1 MIPRVLKT
9 LRAGGPKSSG
19 KLHSELCRTGELS
32 RNEFEEVL
40 GAMARSG
47 LLQLVESVFEAEGRS
62 IPYKS
67 VRLTRAG
74 ASTEGAAG
82 LEFLIKDTGQPASGK
97 RRGKGKKKVQP
108 KEQALPQADVN
119 PALEQALRAWRL
131 AEAKK
136 LAVPAF
142 AIFSDK
148 TLRAIAAHRPALND
162 ELLAIHGMGLS
173 KVDKYGPDIYRIVRS
188 HS

>member
-1 MIPRVLKT
+1 VLKA

-19 KLHSELCRTGELS
+19 KLHAEVCSNGDLN
-32 RNEFEEVL
+32 RNGFEEVL

-47 LLQLVESVFEAEGRS
+47 LLQLVETTFEAEGRR
-62 IPYKS
+62 IPYRS
-67 VRLTRAG
+67 VRLTQAG
-74 ASTEGAAG
+74 AAADETSAF
-82 LEFLIKDTGQPASGK
+82 EFLMKDSEEPAPGK
-97 RRGKGKKKVQP
+97 RRSKEKKSVKAKQ
-108 KEQALPQADVN
+108 EDELPADVD

-148 TLRAIAAHRPALND
+148 TLRAIAARRPRTGE
-162 ELLAIHGMGLS
+162 ELLAISGMGLS
-173 KVDKYGPDIYRIVRS
+173 KVDKYGVDIYRVVRS
-188 HS
+188 HG

>member
-9 LRAGGPKSSG
+9 LRAGGSKSSG
-19 KLHSELCRTGELS
+19 KLHGELCRTGELS

-67 VRLTRAG
+67 VRLTHAG
-74 ASTEGAAG
+74 ASLGESAG
-82 LEFLIKDTGQPASGK
+82 LEFLIKAAEQHASGK
-97 RRGKGKKKVQP
+97 HRVKAKKKVQP
-108 KEQALPQADVN
+108 KEPAPPSADIN

-142 AIFSDK
+142 AIFSDN
-148 TLRAIAAHRPALND
+148 TLRAIAVHRPLLSE